1 MTQSTTAI
9 VKQSSKQNQE
19 WLDKMPQLENDEKRM
34 LALMDQCYN
43 AFLAGSETI
52 RELAVKQDIPYDV
65 IHAWAKSGKWVERRE
80 LFRQELLVNVEMEYA
95 EFVRRERV
103 GTAQEIVD
111 SVRPLIKDIAEGIA
125 SAAQQ
130 ENTVAVRRLAEALK
144 HVSDIVSK
152 AVGLD
157 APMPQSDRPADAKNA
172 APEGGKQPFFNINV
186 GPPAVVRPAEAKP
199 VEVIDVQPG

>member
-9 VKQSSKQNQE
+9 VKQSSRQNQE

-34 LALMDQCYN
+34 LAIMDQCYN
-43 AFLAGSETI
+43 AFLAGSDTI

-65 IHAWAKSGKWVERRE
+65 IHAWAKGGKWVERRE

-111 SVRPLIKDIAEGIA
+111 SVRPLIRDIAEGLA
-125 SAAQQ
+125 SAVQQ
-130 ENTVAVRRLAEALK
+130 DNTVGVRRLAEALK

-157 APMPQSDRPADAKNA
+157 AALPQSDRPAVAKNVTE
-172 APEGGKQPFFNINV
+172 EGGKQPFFNINTQ
-186 GPPAVVRPAEAKP
+186 GPVSITPAKEEPKTY
-199 VEVIDVQPG
+199 EV

>member
-34 LALMDQCYN
+34 LAIMDQCYN

-65 IHAWAKSGKWVERRE
+65 IHSWAKGGKWVERRE

-103 GTAQEIVD
+103 ATAQEVVE

-125 SAAQQ
+125 SAVQQ
-130 ENTVAVRRLAEALK
+130 DNTVAVRRLAESLK

-157 APMPQSDRPADAKNA
+157 APLPQSDRPAVAKNA
-172 APEGGKQPFFNINV
+172 IEEGGKQPFFNINTQ
-186 GPPAVVRPAEAKP
+186 GPVSITPGTAPEERK
-199 VEVIDVQPG
+199 VIDV